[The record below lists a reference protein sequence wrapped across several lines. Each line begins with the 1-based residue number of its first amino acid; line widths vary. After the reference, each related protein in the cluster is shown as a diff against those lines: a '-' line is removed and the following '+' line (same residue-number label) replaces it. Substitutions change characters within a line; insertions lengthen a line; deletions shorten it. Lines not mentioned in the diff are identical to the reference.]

1 MTAARKPVTPMMLF
15 RDGMEVLRA
24 RSGDRY
30 VIRIAIGGGK
40 LIDVYFADPLHL
52 PELTR
57 VDASPD
63 EPNPP
68 MWEHE

>member
-1 MTAARKPVTPMMLF
+1 MKARAVGVVSH
-15 RDGMEVLRA
+15 DGLSILRA

-30 VIRIAIGGGK
+30 FVRLLIGDK

-52 PELTR
+52 EPLTK
-57 VDASPD
+57 VDASPN